1 MPNPCFAQL
10 SDTSR
15 PLLDKFYRAQG
26 SSMRAAAGARL
37 WVARAPQI
45 IAGLSLSSVA
55 EGNWLTGLF
64 VDPAWRNQAIARR
77 LIEQASAQCQGPI
90 WLFCHPDLLGFYQ
103 KLGFSQATAL
113 PQALADRLAR
123 YSRSKPL
130 MALVCQSPA
139 GSRSGNSTSVKPNLL
154 KSLMRDG

>member
-1 MPNPCFAQL
+1 MPDPCFAQL
-10 SDTSR
+10 PDTLR

-26 SSMRAAAGARL
+26 SPMRAAGGARL

-55 EGNWLTGLF
+55 DGSWLTGLF
-64 VDPAWRNQAIARR
+64 VDPEWRGQAVARR
-77 LIEQASAQCQGPI
+77 LIEQASAACDGPI

-103 KLGFSQATAL
+103 TLGFNNVTTL
-113 PQALADRLAR
+113 PQPLADRLAR

-130 MALVCQSPA
+130 IALVRQSPA
-139 GSRSGNSTSVKPNLL
+139 GSRSGNSTSV
-154 KSLMRDG
+154 